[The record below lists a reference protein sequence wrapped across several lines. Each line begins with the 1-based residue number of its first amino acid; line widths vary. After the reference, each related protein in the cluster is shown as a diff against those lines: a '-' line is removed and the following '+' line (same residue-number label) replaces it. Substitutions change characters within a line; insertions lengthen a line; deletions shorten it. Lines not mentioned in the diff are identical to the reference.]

1 MLESFLV
8 RFSMPFNQSILT
20 DNVANAT
27 KLTKEVRS
35 VYLREDSRF
44 GHPLVLFNLS
54 VIKLDK
60 LRRKT

>member
-1 MLESFLV
+1 
-8 RFSMPFNQSILT
+8 MPFNQSILT